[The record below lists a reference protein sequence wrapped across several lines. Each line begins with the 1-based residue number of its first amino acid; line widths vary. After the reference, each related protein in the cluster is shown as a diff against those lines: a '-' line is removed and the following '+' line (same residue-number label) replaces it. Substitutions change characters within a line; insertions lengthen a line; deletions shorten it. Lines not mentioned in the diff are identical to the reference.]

1 MSPDE
6 PNLSRTAQSLINVFE
21 ETIKDKDD
29 DKIVVNQL
37 ISKVASFYEKFRT
50 AMDYGSEETIPRR
63 AIERMLKRM
72 LFLEPDSKKLA
83 TDLLR
88 ELVWAGYLP
97 NASVPESIVNELASS
112 ISLHLKLQKIV
123 SSKKVL
129 SRDDL
134 HEFIIQIL
142 SCEILQTLIPNKEK
156 AAVANF
162 MFKNLKDS
170 VKITDDSEQTR
181 DIQVFIAIRK
191 VFGGDDLA
199 LLRFR
204 LFKEIFGKLN
214 ESSIIQ
220 IAENFDGGYKEIKK
234 QLTYPRKEKIANH
247 IRKKTPSFSI
257 LYDVLTREKGNIKEI
272 VRDESVFKELVF
284 DTCDNRY
291 SLIRQKVQTAI
302 VRSFIFILFTKAILA
317 LAVEGTFESIFFGGI
332 QWTSIILNTALP
344 PLIMV
349 IVGLS
354 IRTPSKENSEVIY
367 KDITKLLYEENPSLN
382 HNITVNLKA
391 TGKKTIYD
399 YVFSILWFLSI
410 IGTFSLTW
418 YILGLL
424 DFNIISKGIFIFF
437 IAIISFLSYRIY
449 QTAHIYTVIKK
460 QSIFTPFF
468 DFLFIPIV
476 KVGRSLTEGI
486 SQINFLLLVIDF
498 LIEAPFKGTIGF
510 FEQWFL
516 FAANKREELE

>member
-1 MSPDE
+1 MPPDE
-6 PNLSRTAQSLINVFE
+6 SNLSKTALSLINVFE
-21 ETIKDKDD
+21 KVEKEKDD

-72 LFLEPDSKKLA
+72 LFLEPNPKKLA
-83 TDLLR
+83 EDLLH

-97 NASVPESIVNELASS
+97 NATVPESIVNELANS
-112 ISLHLKLQKIV
+112 IASHLKLKNLI
-123 SSKKVL
+123 SKKKIMG
-129 SRDDL
+129 RDDL
-134 HEFIIQIL
+134 NEFTLQIL
-142 SCEILQTLIPNKEK
+142 SCEILQTLIPSREK
-156 AAVANF
+156 TAVANF
-162 MFKNLKDS
+162 MFKNLKDT

-191 VFGGDDLA
+191 VFGGDDIA

-204 LFKEIFGKLN
+204 LFREIFGKLN
-214 ESSIIQ
+214 E
-220 IAENFDGGYKEIKK
+220 ENVDQVAANFETGYKEIKK
-234 QLTYPRKEKIANH
+234 QLSYPRKEKIANH

-257 LYDVLTREKGNIKEI
+257 LYDVLNREKGNIKEI
-272 VRDESVFKELVF
+272 VKDESVFKDLVF

-317 LAVEGTFESIFFGGI
+317 LAVEGTFESIFLGGI

-354 IRTPSKENSEVIY
+354 IRTPSKENSEIIY
-367 KDITKLLYEENPSLN
+367 KDIQKLLSEEEPSLN
-382 HNITVNLKA
+382 HHITVSLKE
-391 TGKKTIYD
+391 TNKKNIYD
-399 YVFSILWFLSI
+399 YIFSLLWFLSI
-410 IGTFSLTW
+410 IGTFSGIW
-418 YILGLL
+418 YVLGLL
-424 DFNIISKGIFIFF
+424 DFNILSKGIFIFF

-449 QTAHIYTVIKK
+449 QTAHVYTVTKK